1 MTPAPLSR
9 IWRRFKT
16 NDGMSNAP
24 DTAEWHMTEET
35 IPERPDDPEWR
46 RTMHL
51 RLFQLAA
58 FAVPIGIACF
68 NIKWAAIVGSVLAAV
83 AMAVSVHLHR
93 ES

>member
-1 MTPAPLSR
+1 
-9 IWRRFKT
+9 
-16 NDGMSNAP
+16 
-24 DTAEWHMTEET
+24 
-35 IPERPDDPEWR
+35 
-46 RTMHL
+46 MHL